1 MAANNSQPIRYYI
14 APQVFDH
21 FPGYF
26 RAVVLARGVANIPS
40 PAELISLLRA
50 AEEHARRQLDGQD
63 ITAHARI
70 SAWREAYRS
79 LGIKPAEYRPS
90 MEAMLRRVL
99 NGRQLPA
106 INALVDIGNIVS
118 LRHLL
123 PVGGHAI
130 DGLQADIALRPAHG
144 REVFIP
150 FVSGQPEH
158 PEAGE
163 FIFAEADTVLT
174 RRWTWRQSSH
184 TMTTLDTSDIEFNVD
199 ALPPVS
205 QADAAAAC
213 REISELTARFCGGQM
228 SVHVLSRENPSIR
241 LRD

>member
-1 MAANNSQPIRYYI
+1 
-14 APQVFDH
+14 
-21 FPGYF
+21 
-26 RAVVLARGVANIPS
+26 
-40 PAELISLLRA
+40 
-50 AEEHARRQLDGQD
+50 
-63 ITAHARI
+63 
-70 SAWREAYRS
+70 
-79 LGIKPAEYRPS
+79 
-90 MEAMLRRVL
+90 
-99 NGRQLPA
+99 
-106 INALVDIGNIVS
+106 
-118 LRHLL
+118 
-123 PVGGHAI
+123 
-130 DGLQADIALRPAHG
+130 
-144 REVFIP
+144 VFIP